1 MIKTDAAKQDERLK
15 WFNDCR
21 FGLFLHWGLY
31 SLLGR
36 GEWARYSESIPD
48 EEYRAL
54 ANHFTPRY
62 FDAGA
67 WARLA
72 KAAGMKYMV
81 LTAKHHDGFCLFD
94 SKQTEFTSARSVAKR
109 DFVAEYVAACREEG
123 LKVGLY
129 FSVKDWDFPVYFEGP
144 EKNPQGW
151 RKLVDHFHLQVAEL
165 LTNYGR
171 IDILWYDCPDDANF
185 RGGWGDRTKEIWRSE
200 ELEVMVRQLQ
210 PDILTNNRSGL
221 KGDFTTPEQE
231 VPNAFWDTGFFE
243 SCVTMS
249 HSWGY
254 CPSDSDFK
262 STYLLL
268 EQLTACAARGGN
280 YLLNVGPDP
289 DGVIPEPAV
298 NRLLEMGR
306 WLELHGEAIYGTQ
319 RVLPNWWD
327 YASTGRITTKDD
339 VAYLIIQRWPVTNRV
354 VVAQLANE
362 VRSVKL
368 LASQQALSVRREGRQ
383 IIVSGLPSHPPHAP
397 FGVIKLQLEGRAQPQ
412 FHY

>member
-1 MIKTDAAKQDERLK
+1 
-15 WFNDCR
+15 
-21 FGLFLHWGLY
+21 
-31 SLLGR
+31 
-36 GEWARYSESIPD
+36 
-48 EEYRAL
+48 
-54 ANHFTPRY
+54 
-62 FDAGA
+62 
-67 WARLA
+67 
-72 KAAGMKYMV
+72 
-81 LTAKHHDGFCLFD
+81 
-94 SKQTEFTSARSVAKR
+94 
-109 DFVAEYVAACREEG
+109 VAACRKEG

-165 LTNYGR
+165 LTNYGK

-254 CPSDSDFK
+254 CPSDCDFK

-289 DGVIPEPAV
+289 DGVIPELAA

-319 RVLPNWWD
+319 RALPNWWD

-339 VAYLIIQRWPVTNRV
+339 VAYLIIQRWPNTDRM

-362 VRSVKL
+362 VRSAKL
-368 LASQQALSVRREGRQ
+368 LASQATLSVRREGRQ
-383 IIVSGLPSHPPHAP
+383 IIVEGLPSQPPSLP
-397 FGVIKLQLEGRAQPQ
+397 FSVIKLQLEGVPQAQH
-412 FHY
+412 HY